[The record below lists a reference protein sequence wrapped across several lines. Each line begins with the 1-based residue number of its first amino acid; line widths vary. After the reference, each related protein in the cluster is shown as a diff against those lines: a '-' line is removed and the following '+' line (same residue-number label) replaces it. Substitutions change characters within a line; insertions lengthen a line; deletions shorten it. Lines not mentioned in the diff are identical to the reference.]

1 MDGRFRTRLC
11 RARRLNRSWS
21 LPAEATGR
29 GLPDGLTGW
38 VAGRVAFSLFSACT
52 ISRMKN
58 RPSVQFGDK
67 IVHSAVFS
75 YGKLYTLK
83 LLCQWTMR
91 CGPEGI
97 ARGRI
102 PTSRTRACGP
112 LCRARPSQARRRTP
126 SGVVRHGRPFRARLC
141 RRARRHG
148 RIWAFVKLIKIL
160 FTCWVVLGCLQFPCV
175 ALLVAVREDVARKG
189 VAHGHVNRTGVRR
202 AGATSARLRTR
213 ECRTDALPRP

>member
-21 LPAEATGR
+21 LPTEATGR

-52 ISRMKN
+52 ISWMEN
-58 RPSVQFGDK
+58 RPSVQFGDI

-75 YGKLYTLK
+75 YGELYTLK

-91 CGPEGI
+91 RGPEGI
-97 ARGRI
+97 AQGRI

-141 RRARRHG
+141 RRTRRHG
-148 RIWAFVKLIKIL
+148 RNWHIWQLAHLAPIA
-160 FTCWVVLGCLQFPCV
+160 WVGCRLGHICLGIGLQ
-175 ALLVAVREDVARKG
+175 
-189 VAHGHVNRTGVRR
+189 T
-202 AGATSARLRTR
+202 ARLAPIGNVG
-213 ECRTDALPRP
+213 CRLGHLGRGFVC